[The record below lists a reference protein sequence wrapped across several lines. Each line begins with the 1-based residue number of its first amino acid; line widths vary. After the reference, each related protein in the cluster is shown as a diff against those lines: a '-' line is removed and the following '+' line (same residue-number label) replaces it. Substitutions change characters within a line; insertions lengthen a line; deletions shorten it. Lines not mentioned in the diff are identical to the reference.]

1 MRIIGG
7 TLRGHTLRTPRSLK
21 IRPTTD
27 QLRQSLFDVLG
38 KNIMGSFFLDTYAG
52 SGAVGIEAWS
62 RGVEK
67 IVLVESSRAA
77 LQVIRAN
84 INDLKLVAKV
94 RVISLNVSQSLK
106 QLAKEKL
113 RFDTIFLDP
122 PYEKVEEYTWTLN
135 ALGRLELLK
144 PFGWVIAEHSK
155 RLRLETRYGNLLQKK
170 QLRRGDSQLS
180 FYILDNEPGK
190 SDLPH

>member
-7 TLRGHTLRTPRSLK
+7 TLRGRTLRTLRGLK

-38 KNIMGSFFLDTYAG
+38 ESIIGSFFLDTYAG
-52 SGAVGIEAWS
+52 SGAVGIEALS

-77 LQVIRAN
+77 LQVIRTN
-84 INDLKLVAKV
+84 VNDLELVTKV

-106 QLAKEKL
+106 QLAREKL
-113 RFDTIFLDP
+113 HFDTIFLDP
-122 PYEKVEEYTWTLN
+122 PYEKAEEYTWTLN

-155 RLRLETRYGNLLQKK
+155 RLRLETRYGHLLQKK
-170 QLRRGDSQLS
+170 QLRRGDSHLS
-180 FYILDNEPGK
+180 FYILDNDLRK
-190 SDLPH
+190 SYLPH